1 MFSIMFFS
9 EIIIA
14 MNLTNL
20 LILSHKYGKI
30 YVKDNSHY
38 SKYLSISGGR
48 NMKRKV
54 SMILLP
60 IFTIALLAGCSTK
73 STPTVTPAKDS
84 SIAKIGLGHITSIGS
99 SVDLGKDKDGK
110 EVLPTGQVDTIIA
123 VVGFDKDGKV
133 VKVTIDDAQ
142 TKVAFDKDLKLTSDI
157 KALSKTK
164 VELKDAYGMV
174 KASAIKKEWYQQIA
188 ELEKW
193 MVGKKVSEIKAMK
206 VVKKDDA
213 HPAVPDVAEL
223 KSSVTISVDGFI
235 ATVEEAYA
243 NAVDSKG
250 AEKIGL
256 GHEVS
261 IASSK
266 SLGTDKDGKEVLPL
280 AQVDTAIVATAFD
293 KDGKVVKAIIDNA
306 QTKVQFDKTGKV
318 TTDKKIAPK
327 TKVELKEGYGMIKA
341 STIKKEW
348 FEQAEALGK
357 WMTGKSVA
365 DIKAM
370 KTFKKDDS
378 HPSVPDVA
386 ELKSSVTMDAGEY
399 LAAVE
404 EALANSK

>member
-1 MFSIMFFS
+1 
-9 EIIIA
+9 
-14 MNLTNL
+14 
-20 LILSHKYGKI
+20 
-30 YVKDNSHY
+30 
-38 SKYLSISGGR
+38 
-48 NMKRKV
+48 MKRKV

-60 IFTIALLAGCSTK
+60 IFTIALLAGCQAKT
-73 STPTVTPAKDS
+73 TPTVTPAKDS

-142 TKVAFDKDLKLTSDI
+142 TKVAFDKDLKLKSDI
-157 KALSKTK
+157 KALGKTK
-164 VELKDAYGMV
+164 VELKEAYGMV
-174 KASAIKKEWYQQIA
+174 KASTIKKEWYQQIA

-213 HPAVPDVAEL
+213 HPAIPDVAEL

-243 NAVDSKG
+243 NAVDAKG
-250 AEKIGL
+250 TEKIGL

-341 STIKKEW
+341 SAIKKEW

-370 KTFKKDDS
+370 KTFKKDDN
-378 HPSVPDVA
+378 HPTVPDVA

-399 LAAVE
+399 LIAVE
-404 EALANSK
+404 EALANAK